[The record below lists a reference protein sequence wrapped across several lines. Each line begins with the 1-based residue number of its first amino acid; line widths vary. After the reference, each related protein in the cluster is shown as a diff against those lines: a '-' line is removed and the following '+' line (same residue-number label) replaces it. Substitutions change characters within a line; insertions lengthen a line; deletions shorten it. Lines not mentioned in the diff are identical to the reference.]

1 MNGDARVAEN
11 NLPVEHTVEHAVE
24 RIVEPGLVPD
34 PTRWYAVRTRSR
46 HEKLVA
52 RQLETQ
58 GIQSFL
64 PIVTKIS
71 KWSDRQK
78 EVELPLFSGYAF
90 VRLDHASGDRVRV
103 LQTQGVVSFVGVQGS
118 GIPIP
123 DQEIENINILLA
135 SKVSYQERQYL
146 HVGQRVRV
154 CGGALDG
161 VEGILS
167 AENSDH
173 SVVISVGL
181 IQRSISVRVAG
192 YNIEPI

>member
-1 MNGDARVAEN
+1 MNGEARVAE
-11 NLPVEHTVEHAVE
+11 LEMPVGSSEVA
-24 RIVEPGLVPD
+24 D

-64 PIVTKIS
+64 PVVTKIN

-78 EVELPLFSGYAF
+78 AVDLPLFSGYAF
-90 VRLDHASGDRVRV
+90 VRLDHSSSDRVRV
-103 LQTQGVVSFVGVQGS
+103 LQTQGVVSFVGVQGL

-135 SKVSYQERQYL
+135 SKMSYQERPYL
-146 HVGQRVRV
+146 QIGQRVRV
-154 CGGALDG
+154 CGGPLNA
-161 VEGILS
+161 VEGILT
-167 AENSDH
+167 AENSDR
-173 SVVISVGL
+173 SLVISVGL
-181 IQRSISVRVAG
+181 LQRSISVRVAG
-192 YNIEPI
+192 HHVEPI